1 MASLLRK
8 GASHTQ
14 HTERVGSVIVRARTP
29 WAGVF
34 IFFVLQAPLDP
45 SQSEVFKCI
54 KHSGLQRKQIILKY
68 NCHM

>member
-54 KHSGLQRKQIILKY
+54 RKQIILKY
-68 NCHM
+68 NCHMWLVILY

>member
-45 SQSEVFKCI
+45 LRVRF
-54 KHSGLQRKQIILKY
+54 L
-68 NCHM
+68 NA